1 MVVCTE
7 GVFQHEYF
15 YKNIADIINLL
26 LVILKYK
33 SVISGSACVY
43 VNNKEICVEEDS

>member
-1 MVVCTE
+1 
-7 GVFQHEYF
+7 
-15 YKNIADIINLL
+15 

-43 VNNKEICVEEDS
+43 VNNKEICVEEDSWVPNNPYGQTKAMIET